1 MWILSFQL
9 STDIEL
15 NCQTA
20 TVYTTSHGLIHSSLQ
35 RNLFSKHSP
44 FGCHKQFSVNTEP
57 QSPVENDRFILGEAD
72 SHLCLTSFTTLS
84 RMPSLKN
91 RQVVSLCLSIV
102 KTEGNRVQA
111 YCIHLI
117 QERALGKVT
126 NLPMLLG
133 QDLDLT
139 NHLPEI
145 TRRKRCS

>member
-20 TVYTTSHGLIHSSLQ
+20 TVYTTSSHGLIHSSLQ

-72 SHLCLTSFTTLS
+72 SHFTPYKLHNSLSHAVPQKQTSSFA
-84 RMPSLKN
+84 
-91 RQVVSLCLSIV
+91 Q
-102 KTEGNRVQA
+102 
-111 YCIHLI
+111 LI
-117 QERALGKVT
+117 Y
-126 NLPMLLG
+126 
-133 QDLDLT
+133 
-139 NHLPEI
+139 
-145 TRRKRCS
+145 S